1 MGRIPQ
7 HFIDEVLARTDI
19 VEVIEPRVTLKKKG
33 SEYSA
38 CCPFHNEK
46 TPSFT
51 VSQTKQFYHCFGC
64 GAHGTAI
71 GFLMEH
77 DHLSF
82 VEAIETLA
90 EINNMEAPRE
100 DNPQRDKQQ
109 SELKPLYAALT
120 AADEL
125 FRQQLKDSDKAKQY
139 LQQRGFTGE
148 TAKNYAVGYA
158 LDSWN
163 ELLNT
168 LKKDHSEKTLH
179 GAGLLSKND
188 KGRVYDK
195 FRDRIMF
202 PIRDRRGRCIA
213 FGGRV
218 IDQGEPKYLNSPET
232 KVFHKG
238 NTLYGLFE
246 ARRDSKKLTR
256 IMVVDGYM
264 DCVALAQYGIS
275 NVVATLG
282 TAVTRDH
289 LQQLMRVVKHI
300 VICFDGDRAGRKAA
314 RRALDQSMH
323 VLKDGMRVD
332 FMFLPDGEDPDSLVQ
347 KIGTEAFLEK
357 VDQAQPLSAYLLDVL
372 KEGNPGS
379 SAESRTGMAIQARD
393 ILKPLGSGLL
403 KQQLLNEVS
412 DLTQTSMS
420 ELSSNEPA
428 KTTPRRSR
436 VRTSNRQRQLE
447 MTAMRQAIAVILQQP
462 SSAGMFS
469 DELLSKLHNL
479 PGGDLLGELVDLCR
493 DQPDI
498 TNAIILENYRETSH
512 FNALQQLSAWAPPN
526 DPQSTPENVLNALL
540 SDAIN
545 QLQRQYSSERIDD
558 LVVKEGAEGL
568 TDEEKAEFRQLLRL
582 RS

>member
-1 MGRIPQ
+1 MSRIPQ

-64 GAHGTAI
+64 GVHGTAI

-90 EINNMEAPRE
+90 EINSMEVPRE
-100 DNPQRDKQQ
+100 DNPQREKQQ

-125 FRQQLKDSDKAKQY
+125 FRQQLKTSDKAKQY

-158 LDSWN
+158 ADSWN
-163 ELLNT
+163 ELLNS
-168 LKKDHSEKTLH
+168 LKKDHSEKSLH

-218 IDQGEPKYLNSPET
+218 IDAGEPKYLNSPET

-256 IMVVDGYM
+256 ILVVEGYM
-264 DCVALAQYGIS
+264 DCVVLAQYGMS

-300 VICFDGDRAGRKAA
+300 VICFDGDKAGRKAA

-347 KIGTEAFLEK
+347 KIGTETFLEK

-372 KEGNPGS
+372 KEGNPGN
-379 SAESRTGMAIQARD
+379 SAESRTGMAIEARD
-393 ILKPLGSGLL
+393 ILKPLSSGLL
-403 KQQLLNEVS
+403 KQQLLQEVTE
-412 DLTQTSMS
+412 LTQTSMS
-420 ELSSNEPA
+420 ELSNHEKPSA
-428 KTTPRRSR
+428 TPRRAR
-436 VRTSNRQRQLE
+436 VRTTNRQRQLE

-493 DQPDI
+493 DQPAI

-512 FNALQQLSAWAPPN
+512 FNALQQLSAWAPPK
-526 DPQSTPENVLNALL
+526 DPESTPENVLNALL
-540 SDAIN
+540 GDAIA
-545 QLQRQYSSERIDD
+545 QLQKQYSSERIDD
-558 LVVKEGAEGL
+558 LVVKEGSEGL
-568 TDEEKAEFRQLLRL
+568 TDEEKAELRQLLQL

>member
-1 MGRIPQ
+1 MSRIPQ

-19 VEVIEPRVTLKKKG
+19 VEVIEPRLTLKKKG

-64 GAHGTAI
+64 GVHGTAI

-90 EINNMEAPRE
+90 ELNSMEVPRE
-100 DNPQRDKQQ
+100 NNPQHEQQQ

-120 AADEL
+120 AADDL
-125 FRQQLKDSDKAKQY
+125 FRQQLKSSDKAKQY
-139 LQQRGFTGE
+139 LKQRGFTGE

-158 LDSWN
+158 RDSWN

-168 LKKDHSEKTLH
+168 LKKDHTEKSLH
-179 GAGLLSKND
+179 AAGLLSKND

-213 FGGRV
+213 FGGRI
-218 IDQGEPKYLNSPET
+218 IDDGEPKYLNSPET

-256 IMVVDGYM
+256 IMVVEGYM
-264 DCVALAQYGIS
+264 DCVVLAQYGMS

-300 VICFDGDRAGRKAA
+300 VICFDGDKAGRKAA

-347 KIGTEAFLEK
+347 KIGAEAFLES

-379 SAESRTGMAIQARD
+379 SAESRTGMAIEARD
-393 ILKPLGSGLL
+393 ILKPLGNGLL
-403 KQQLLNEVS
+403 KQQLLNEVTE
-412 DLTQTSMS
+412 LTQTSVS
-420 ELSSNEPA
+420 ELSANEAPLR
-428 KTTPRRSR
+428 TPRRSR

-479 PGGDLLGELVDLCR
+479 PGGELLGELVDLCR
-493 DQPDI
+493 DQASI
-498 TNAIILENYRETSH
+498 TNAIILENYRDTGH

-526 DPQSTPENVLNALL
+526 DPESTPENVLNALL

-545 QLQRQYSSERIDD
+545 QLQRQYSADRIDN
-558 LVVKEGAEGL
+558 LVIKEGSDGL
-568 TDEEKAEFRQLLRL
+568 TDDEKAELRQLLQL